1 MQYEFQ
7 DVTVK
12 EGYLIATSPLLF
24 CFNLS
29 FKNIAKINKKASEFN
44 FNLILMVKI
53 GYNIDFE
60 R

>member
-53 GYNIDFE
+53 GI
-60 R
+60 